1 MNQKRSIFGALKW
14 IIFNYIFLGILILIG
29 LFIALAPDL
38 LGDVIPRHGTVGK
51 LLTSLNERKIEDS
64 QHTVMTIPDYVRRVV
79 TIGESTVDIMGAI
92 GGEPYIVAT
101 DGSPYSSS
109 THINGRVELTVDS
122 IKSYEPDVVVAPD
135 STPPS
140 LVSSLRA
147 AGIPVFV

>member
-1 MNQKRSIFGALKW
+1 M
-14 IIFNYIFLGILILIG
+14 
-29 LFIALAPDL
+29 
-38 LGDVIPRHGTVGK
+38 TV
-51 LLTSLNERKIEDS
+51 
-64 QHTVMTIPDYVRRVV
+64 PDYVRRVV

-147 AGIPVFV
+147 AGVPVFVYTKKDSFNDIYFSQLKHRKHFQG

>member
-1 MNQKRSIFGALKW
+1 M
-14 IIFNYIFLGILILIG
+14 
-29 LFIALAPDL
+29 APDL

-64 QHTVMTIPDYVRRVV
+64 QHTVMTVPDYVRRVV

-101 DGSPYSSS
+101 DGSPYSGS

-122 IKSYEPDVVVAPD
+122 H
-135 STPPS
+135 
-140 LVSSLRA
+140 
-147 AGIPVFV
+147 

>member
-1 MNQKRSIFGALKW
+1 
-14 IIFNYIFLGILILIG
+14 
-29 LFIALAPDL
+29 
-38 LGDVIPRHGTVGK
+38 
-51 LLTSLNERKIEDS
+51 
-64 QHTVMTIPDYVRRVV
+64 
-79 TIGESTVDIMGAI
+79 MGAI

-122 IKSYEPDVVVAPD
+122 IKSYEQDSGRSAD

-147 AGIPVFV
+147 AGIPVLCVYEKDSFNDIILATKTIGEIFKDKRSRNVEFIVSRRNVKKLGRALTKRIKARYCFI